1 MKENFIEQCL
11 FLLNKKEIKE
21 QIKEIFNPFLQI
33 ITKTL
38 LSEIYPYIYISLIF
52 VIVSFILHLGIF
64 ILLLKNKGLFSKN
77 Y

>member
-38 LSEIYPYIYISLIF
+38 LNEIYPYIYLSLIF

-64 ILLLKNKGLFSKN
+64 ILLFRNNKPSFLK
-77 Y
+77 

>member
-38 LSEIYPYIYISLIF
+38 LNEIYPYIYLSLIF

-64 ILLLKNKGLFSKN
+64 ILLFRINKPSFFK
-77 Y
+77 

>member
-11 FLLNKKEIKE
+11 FILNKKEIKE

-38 LSEIYPYIYISLIF
+38 LNEIYPYIYLSLIF

-64 ILLLKNKGLFSKN
+64 ILLFRNNKPSFLK
-77 Y
+77 

>member
-1 MKENFIEQCL
+1 MKENFLEQCL

-33 ITKTL
+33 ITKTIL
-38 LSEIYPYIYISLIF
+38 NKIYPYIYLSLIF

-64 ILLLKNKGLFSKN
+64 ILLFRNNKP
-77 Y
+77 

>member
-1 MKENFIEQCL
+1 MKENFLEQCL

-21 QIKEIFNPFLQI
+21 QIKEILNPFLQI

-38 LSEIYPYIYISLIF
+38 LNEIYPYIYLSLIF

-64 ILLLKNKGLFSKN
+64 ILLFRNNKPSFFK
-77 Y
+77 

>member
-1 MKENFIEQCL
+1 MKENFLEQCL

-38 LSEIYPYIYISLIF
+38 LNEIYPYIYLSLIF
-52 VIVSFILHLGIF
+52 VIISFFLHLGIF
-64 ILLLKNKGLFSKN
+64 IMLFRNNKAIFPK
-77 Y
+77 

>member
-1 MKENFIEQCL
+1 MKENFLEQCL

-21 QIKEIFNPFLQI
+21 QIKEILNPFLQI

-38 LSEIYPYIYISLIF
+38 LNEIYPYIYLSLIF

-64 ILLLKNKGLFSKN
+64 ILLFRINKPAFLK
-77 Y
+77 